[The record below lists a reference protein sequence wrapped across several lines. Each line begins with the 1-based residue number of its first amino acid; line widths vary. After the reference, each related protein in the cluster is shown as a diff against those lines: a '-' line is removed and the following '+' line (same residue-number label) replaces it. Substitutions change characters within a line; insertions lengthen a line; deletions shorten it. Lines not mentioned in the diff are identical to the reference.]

1 MKAIE
6 TIECTWE
13 KFVEANPISNIED
26 KKFIYR
32 GQTNGEIT
40 NKNGEIEFAEW
51 PIISSFNRYIPSDQ
65 YSFSDFIFQ
74 QVSFLSDRK
83 SVV

>member
-1 MKAIE
+1 MKAIK
-6 TIECTWE
+6 TINCTWRE
-13 KFVEANPISNIED
+13 FAEANPISNIED

-40 NKNGEIEFAEW
+40 NKKGEIEFTEW

-65 YSFSDFIFQ
+65 YLSHYIFQ
-74 QVSFLSDRK
+74 FLR
-83 SVV
+83 